1 MKGANAPFILIKRG
15 DNVAESKVLAW
26 LLLLPTLIFL
36 AVFIGYPLVS
46 AFVLA
51 FSGDTS
57 AFDNFKALF
66 QDAMFWSALKYTL
79 LLALV
84 IVPVQLILAIAF
96 ALLINTRFKGYTTLL
111 YIISIP
117 LALSDVTAALM
128 SYTMFAPMGY
138 INKILLNLGIIEQ
151 PIYFFGF
158 MFKNREFWIIALTEI
173 WRATPLVFVI
183 ILAGLQAIN
192 KEYLEAAD
200 IFGFTRREK
209 LFKIILPLLKPSIMS
224 ALLIRTLFAFQIF
237 GVVWLL
243 AGRDIPVL
251 AGETYYQYIFLNN
264 PNMASAYGVIIAL
277 VTIIVSYFYL
287 FTLQSKHLEGGR

>member
-1 MKGANAPFILIKRG
+1 M
-15 DNVAESKVLAW
+15 AEGKTVAW
-26 LLLLPTLIFL
+26 LLIAPTILYLIL
-36 AVFIGYPLVS
+36 FIGYPLVS
-46 AFVLA
+46 AFALA
-51 FSGDTS
+51 FSGDQS
-57 AFDNFKALF
+57 AFDNFKELF
-66 QDAMFWSALKYTL
+66 QSKMFWNALKYTL
-79 LLALV
+79 LLAAV
-84 IVPVQLILAIAF
+84 IVPIQLVLAIAF
-96 ALLINTRFKGYTTLL
+96 ALLINTRFKGYTFVL
-111 YIISIP
+111 YVIAIP

-138 INKILLNLGIIEQ
+138 INKLLLNTGLIET

-158 MFKNREFWIIALTEI
+158 MFKTREFWIIALTEI

-200 IFGFTRREK
+200 IFGFSKAQK

-251 AGETYYQYIFLNN
+251 AGETYYQYIHLNN
-264 PNMASAYGVIIAL
+264 PKVASAYGVIIA
-277 VTIIVSYFYL
+277 IITLIISYFYL

>member
-1 MKGANAPFILIKRG
+1 MAEGKG
-15 DNVAESKVLAW
+15 VAW
-26 LLLLPTLIFL
+26 ILLLPTLLFL
-36 AVFIGYPLVS
+36 AFFIGYPLVS
-46 AFVLA
+46 AFFLA

-57 AFDNFKALF
+57 ALDNFKNLF
-66 QDAMFWSALKYTL
+66 QDRMFWRALKYTL
-79 LLALV
+79 MLAGV
-84 IVPVQLILAIAF
+84 IVPIQLVLAIAL
-96 ALLINTRFKGYTTLL
+96 ALFVNLRFKGYTLIL
-111 YIISIP
+111 YIIAIP
-117 LALSDVTAALM
+117 LALSDVTASLM

-138 INKILLNLGIIEQ
+138 INKLLLNSGIIET

-158 MFKNREFWIIALTEI
+158 MFRTREFWVIALTEI

-183 ILAGLQAIN
+183 ILAGLQSIN

-200 IFGFTRREK
+200 IFGFTKTQK

-251 AGETYYQYIFLNN
+251 AGETYYQYVHLNN
-264 PNMASAYGVIIAL
+264 PQMASAYGVVIAVITFII
-277 VTIIVSYFYL
+277 SYFYL
-287 FTLQSKHLEGGR
+287 FTLRSEHLEGGR

>member
-1 MKGANAPFILIKRG
+1 MVEGKL
-15 DNVAESKVLAW
+15 VAW
-26 LLLLPTLIFL
+26 LLLLPTILFL

-46 AFVLA
+46 AFILA
-51 FSGDTS
+51 FSGQTS
-57 AFDNFKALF
+57 AWDNFKELF
-66 QDAMFWSALKYTL
+66 SSSMFWEALKYTL

-84 IVPVQLILAIAF
+84 IVPIQLVLAIAF
-96 ALLINTRFKGYTTLL
+96 ALLVNTRFKGYTFLL

-138 INKILLNLGIIEQ
+138 INKVLLNAGLIKT

-158 MFKNREFWIIALTEI
+158 LYKTREFWVVALTEI

-183 ILAGLQAIN
+183 ILAGLQSIN

-200 IFGFTRREK
+200 IFGFSKSQK
-209 LFKIILPLLKPSIMS
+209 LFRIILPLLKPSIMS

-251 AGETYYQYIFLNN
+251 AGETYYQYVNLNN

-277 VTIIVSYFYL
+277 VTLVVSYFYL
-287 FTLQSKHLEGGR
+287 FALQSKHLEGGR